1 MLKITCDHYFL
12 KRQCQLTMKAKK
24 QKMNM
29 KKSHSPIIYLY
40 FLPPLLVPP
49 LIFQKITPTPPRF
62 NPTFCKF
69 HSLLQKGWGH
79 YASNPVKEKI

>member
-12 KRQCQLTMKAKK
+12 KKQCQLTMKAKK

-40 FLPPLLVPP
+40 FLPPPSFGSP
-49 LIFQKITPTPPRF
+49 SDF
-62 NPTFCKF
+62 
-69 HSLLQKGWGH
+69 
-79 YASNPVKEKI
+79 